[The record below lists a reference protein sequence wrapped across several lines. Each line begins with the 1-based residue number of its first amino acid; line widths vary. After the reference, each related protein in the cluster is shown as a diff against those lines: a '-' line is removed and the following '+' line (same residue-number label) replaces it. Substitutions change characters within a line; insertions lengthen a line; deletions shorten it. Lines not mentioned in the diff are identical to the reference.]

1 MLSLCL
7 HMWQRSLLNSNDDN
21 DCTHFLSSVYSSSF
35 STLLTSCEQKFAPK
49 CWHDIACHVEF
60 LKIDEGLKRLELVE
74 RKMSD
79 DSRLAMRFR

>member
-1 MLSLCL
+1 MIVL
-7 HMWQRSLLNSNDDN
+7 
-21 DCTHFLSSVYSSSF
+21 TFYFLSILSSF
-35 STLLTSCEQKFAPK
+35 STSCEQKFAPK
-49 CWHDIACHVEF
+49 CWHDIARHVES